1 MQIVPAVTTQ
11 VIHIGKTIL
20 QIRMNFLVKLELI
33 WINYKRLSGQEF
45 CISVPII
52 HHLDVRQ
59 A

>member
-1 MQIVPAVTTQ
+1 MQIAPA